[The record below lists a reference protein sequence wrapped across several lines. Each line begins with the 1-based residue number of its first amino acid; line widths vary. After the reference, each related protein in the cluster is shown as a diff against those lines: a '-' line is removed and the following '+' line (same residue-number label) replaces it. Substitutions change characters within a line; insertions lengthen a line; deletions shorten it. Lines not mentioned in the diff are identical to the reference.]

1 MSDFRAG
8 LGEEYRLFTGRKKR
22 VGDYRGRLQGGRR
35 ERETTEVD
43 YREEREGETTEVG
56 DYRSSLQGGGIV

>member
-1 MSDFRAG
+1 MSDFRAA

-43 YREEREGETTEVG
+43 YREEKRGG